1 MFSVYNVVLKL
12 PNVCKLAQPFT
23 NDMSQFKFQALEVW
37 QLAIVITDK
46 LLDIADRLSEDKKYR
61 FAEQLNGAAL
71 SISNNIAE
79 GSGSVSNKE
88 FAHYLNIAHRSVFEN
103 ANILVVLERRKIIS
117 DIQLANYLEELD
129 KLARKLTNLRKYL
142 LKI

>member
-1 MFSVYNVVLKL
+1 MPFNSS
-12 PNVCKLAQPFT
+12 NVCKLAHHLPF
-23 NDMSQFKFQALEVW
+23 DMRQFKFHALEVW
-37 QLAIVITDK
+37 QLAIAITDK

-79 GSGSVSNKE
+79 GSGSVSSKE

-117 DIQLANYLEELD
+117 DIELADYLEELD

>member
-1 MFSVYNVVLKL
+1 M
-12 PNVCKLAQPFT
+12 A
-23 NDMSQFKFQALEVW
+23 QFKFQSLEVW
-37 QLAIVITDK
+37 QLSIALTDN
-46 LLDIADRLSEDKKYR
+46 LLDIADRLSDSKKYR

-103 ANILVVLERRKIIS
+103 ANILVVLEKRKLIS
-117 DIQLANYLEELD
+117 DIELIQYLEELD

-142 LKI
+142 LKYQIGEGLCTLYA

>member
-1 MFSVYNVVLKL
+1 MG
-12 PNVCKLAQPFT
+12 
-23 NDMSQFKFQALEVW
+23 QFKFQSFEVW
-37 QLAIVITDK
+37 QLSIELTGQW
-46 LLDIADRLSEDKKYR
+46 LDIADQLSATKRYR

-88 FAHYLNIAHRSVFEN
+88 FAHYLNIAHRSTFEN
-103 ANILVVLERRKIIS
+103 ANILVVLERRKLIS
-117 DIQLANYLEELD
+117 DIQLTYYLEELD

-142 LKI
+142 LKL

>member
-1 MFSVYNVVLKL
+1 MAL
-12 PNVCKLAQPFT
+12 
-23 NDMSQFKFQALEVW
+23 FKFQTLEVW
-37 QLAIVITDK
+37 QISITLTDK
-46 LLDIADRLSEDKKYR
+46 LFDIADQLSASKKYR

-88 FAHYLNIAHRSVFEN
+88 FAHYLNIAHRSTFEN

-117 DIQLANYLEELD
+117 DTELIYYLEELD

-142 LKI
+142 LKL

>member
-1 MFSVYNVVLKL
+1 MG
-12 PNVCKLAQPFT
+12 
-23 NDMSQFKFQALEVW
+23 QFKFQSLEVW
-37 QLAIVITDK
+37 QISIGITDK
-46 LLDIADRLSEDKKYR
+46 LFDIADRLSASKKYR

-103 ANILVVLERRKIIS
+103 ANILVVLERRNIIS
-117 DIQLANYLEELD
+117 DIELIYYLEELD

-142 LKI
+142 LKLNSV

>member
-1 MFSVYNVVLKL
+1 M
-12 PNVCKLAQPFT
+12 A
-23 NDMSQFKFQALEVW
+23 QFKFQSLEVW
-37 QLAIVITDK
+37 QLSIALTDH
-46 LLDIADRLSEDKKYR
+46 LLDIADRLSVDKKYR

-88 FAHYLNIAHRSVFEN
+88 FAHYLNIAHRSGFEN
-103 ANILVVLERRKIIS
+103 ANILLVLERRKYIS
-117 DIQLANYLEELD
+117 DIELNDYLEELD

-142 LKI
+142 LK